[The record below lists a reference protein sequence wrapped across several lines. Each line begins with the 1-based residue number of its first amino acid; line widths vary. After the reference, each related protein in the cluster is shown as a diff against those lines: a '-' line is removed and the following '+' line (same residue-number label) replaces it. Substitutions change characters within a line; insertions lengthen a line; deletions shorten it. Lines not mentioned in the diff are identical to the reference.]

1 MNNSLA
7 ERVVR
12 DNKLRILTLAYD
24 NFGAKT
30 ASVELSDI
38 LTLILKKIQS
48 TGQYKGEVVPTHIL
62 QGIMNIEKLNYINGM
77 LLPEIYKSNKE
88 VLIEDTIRELEEK
101 IYSVKPEYENYI
113 ANLIGPLTVAT
124 PVLDAEI
131 VNE

>member
-77 LLPEIYKSNKE
+77 LLPEIYKSDIE

>member
-38 LTLILKKIQS
+38 LTLILKKIQL
-48 TGQYKGEVVPTHIL
+48 TGQYKGEAIPPHIL
-62 QGIMNIEKLNYINGM
+62 QGIMGIEKLNYINGM

-113 ANLIGPLTVAT
+113 DNLIGPLTDAT

-131 VNE
+131 VSE

>member
-77 LLPEIYKSNKE
+77 LLPEIYKSDKE